1 MRNQYITCFFENN
14 LSGQNFVLH
23 KKICWHAMFLSQMLL
38 TGMVKHNTLLNI
50 LRKHSCQL
58 VKVEKSCTI
67 AAAKF
72 SFRFAMWRRIICW
85 RSKKCWSVHFLYSM
99 TCTVY
104 LFSKNTLIYRRLWW
118 TVKKN
123 ENWIKIFISTSQWR
137 NANLEGFTREQ
148 WDRTCIRGE
157 REKKCKIVLLMETDM
172 MIFGRLS
179 L

>member
-1 MRNQYITCFFENN
+1 MFFENN

-85 RSKKCWSVHFLYSM
+85 RSKKCWSVHFLLHYI
-99 TCTVY
+99 
-104 LFSKNTLIYRRLWW
+104 TLHVHLADA
-118 TVKKN
+118 
-123 ENWIKIFISTSQWR
+123 FIQSNLQCIQAIHVFFYQYVCSLGIEPTTFCAA
-137 NANLEGFTREQ
+137 NAMLYHWATGTH
-148 WDRTCIRGE
+148 
-157 REKKCKIVLLMETDM
+157 VLHDLHC
-172 MIFGRLS
+172 LS
-179 L
+179 FQQKYFDL